1 MKFKVLLLLCLT
13 LPFYAALAQSGKTY
27 QVKSPDGKI
36 SINITTGAAVN
47 WSVKHEDTEV
57 IMPSAISMTL
67 DNGEVLGKNAVVKKA
82 ATFSGNTVINT
93 PIYKRTSVKDNYNQ
107 LTISFK
113 GDYGLVFRAY
123 NDGVSYRFTTQK
135 KGEITVV
142 NEEANFNFKDDYKA
156 FYPLQVIIATKINS
170 QLLLSRIMI
179 TLAYRP

>member
-1 MKFKVLLLLCLT
+1 MKFKVVLLLCLT
-13 LPFYAALAQSGKTY
+13 FSFCAVLAQSGKTY

-36 SINITTGAAVN
+36 SINITTGAAVH

-82 ATFSGNTVINT
+82 AASSANAVINT
-93 PIYKRTSVKDNYNQ
+93 PIYKRTSVQDSYNQ

-123 NDGVSYRFTTQK
+123 NDGAAYRFITQK
-135 KGEITVV
+135 KG
-142 NEEANFNFKDDYKA
+142 
-156 FYPLQVIIATKINS
+156 
-170 QLLLSRIMI
+170 
-179 TLAYRP
+179 